1 MSMGPFHDGWTTDD
15 VEAVIARGETHELLY
30 VPIVA
35 SLNAADCPPG
45 WAEAVCVRLAGH
57 PDPQV
62 RGNALMGFGHIART
76 CGMLDMAVVGPLL
89 AAGRVDPNPHV
100 KGQADEAC
108 GDIRVFLGVEV
119 DTRRS

>member
-1 MSMGPFHDGWTTDD
+1 MTMGPFQDGWTTDD
-15 VEAVIARGETHELLY
+15 VETVIARGEPHELLY

-45 WAEAVCVRLAGH
+45 WAENICVRLAAH
-57 PDPQV
+57 SDPQV

-76 CGMLDMAVVGPLL
+76 CGTLDMVVVGPLL
-89 AAGRVDPNPHV
+89 AAGRADPDPHV

-108 GDIRVFLGVEV
+108 GDIRVFMGVEV
-119 DTRRS
+119 GAQRS

>member
-1 MSMGPFHDGWTTDD
+1 MSMGPFHDGWITDD
-15 VEAVIARGETHELLY
+15 VEAVIARGEPHELLY

-35 SLNAADCPPG
+35 SLNATDCPPG
-45 WAEAVCVRLAGH
+45 WAESICVRLAAH

-76 CGMLDMAVVGPLL
+76 CGVLDMAVVGPLL
-89 AAGRVDPNPHV
+89 AAGRMDTDPHI
-100 KGQADEAC
+100 KAQADEAC

-119 DTRRS
+119 EG

>member
-1 MSMGPFHDGWTTDD
+1 MSMGPFQEGWTTDN
-15 VEAVIARGETHELLY
+15 VEAVMARGKPHELLY

-45 WAEAVCVRLAGH
+45 WAENICVRLAMH

-76 CGMLDMAVVGPLL
+76 
-89 AAGRVDPNPHV
+89 AARWTWRWSGRCWRPDHRCP
-100 KGQADEAC
+100 
-108 GDIRVFLGVEV
+108 
-119 DTRRS
+119 